1 PTRAVEDIGRESGG
15 GVVWTPLSSS
25 ALMTAAEERDV
36 TFAGADGGGY
46 IFTDFLAAHDSVFSL
61 AKLLELLA
69 RTQWSLSTVV
79 DRLPQTHVV
88 QREVDTPWE
97 AKGTVM
103 RRLLERA
110 GPDDVTLDGLKTYR
124 GRDWAAVAPHPEEPV
139 VRVWAEADS
148 EEAAGALADEYAAL
162 VEELKG

>member
-1 PTRAVEDIGRESGG
+1 
-15 GVVWTPLSSS
+15 VWTPLSAS

-36 TFAGADGGGY
+36 VFAGAEWGGY
-46 IFTDFLAAHDSVFSL
+46 IFPDFLAAYDSVFSL

-69 RTQWSLSTVV
+69 RTQWSLSSVL
-79 DRLPQTHVV
+79 DKLPPTHVV
-88 QREVDTPWE
+88 EREVHTPWE

-110 GPDDVTLDGLKTYR
+110 GPDDVTMDGLKQYR

-148 EEAAGALADEYAAL
+148 EEAAWALADEYASL